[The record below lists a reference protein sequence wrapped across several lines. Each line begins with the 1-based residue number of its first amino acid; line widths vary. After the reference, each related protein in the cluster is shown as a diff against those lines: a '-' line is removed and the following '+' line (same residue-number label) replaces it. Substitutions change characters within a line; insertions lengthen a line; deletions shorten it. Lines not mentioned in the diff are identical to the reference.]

1 MHPLLAEILRIRR
14 GEIVRADVLGRWQAG
29 VREVQAQL
37 DEVESLRARIAELEA
52 KLPKGKREAA

>member
-14 GEIVRADVLGRWQAG
+14 GETLRPDVLGRWQAG

-37 DEVESLRARIAELEA
+37 DEVDALRARVAELEA
-52 KLPKGKREAA
+52 KPKGKREAA